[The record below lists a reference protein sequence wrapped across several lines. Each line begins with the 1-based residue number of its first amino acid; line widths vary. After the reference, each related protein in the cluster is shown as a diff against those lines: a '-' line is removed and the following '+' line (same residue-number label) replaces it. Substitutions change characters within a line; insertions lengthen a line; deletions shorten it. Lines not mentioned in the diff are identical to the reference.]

1 MEKFMDAGAAVGVI
15 EKKKFMDDNFL
26 LSTDTAVT
34 LYHDYAKEMPICDYH
49 CHLNPKEIAVDKRY
63 KNITEIWLG
72 GDHYKWRTMRSF
84 GIEEKYITGD
94 ATDYE
99 KFEAFAKVMPY
110 LIGNP
115 MYHWSH
121 LELKSYFGIE
131 ETLSPKTCKSIWDRC
146 NEIIN
151 GEDFS
156 ARAMIK
162 NSNVKYIGT
171 TDDPIDNLEYHI
183 AIAKDE
189 TFDCEVRPSFRPD
202 RAVKIHGEGF
212 ADYIAKLGEVE
223 NTEIKDYETLLTVL
237 EKRLDFFVENGCN
250 ITDHSLERV
259 YFRNTTMEEVDAI
272 FKKALAGETLTI
284 EEIEKYST
292 LTMISLGRMYSK
304 RGMVMQLHIGAL
316 RNNNTRMFKKLGAD
330 VGFDSIDD
338 GEVATSL
345 SRLLDSLD
353 ITDEL
358 PKTIL
363 YCLNP
368 KDNEVLGTMLGNF
381 QGGGVAGK
389 IQFGSGW
396 WFNDQKDGMER
407 QMMALSQLG
416 LISQFVGMLTDSRS
430 FLSYTRH
437 EYFRRILCNYIGGLV
452 ENGEYPADME
462 ILGEIIQNICY
473 NNIEKYLQK

>member
-1 MEKFMDAGAAVGVI
+1 
-15 EKKKFMDDNFL
+15 
-26 LSTDTAVT
+26 
-34 LYHDYAKEMPICDYH
+34 
-49 CHLNPKEIAVDKRY
+49 
-63 KNITEIWLG
+63 
-72 GDHYKWRTMRSF
+72 
-84 GIEEKYITGD
+84 
-94 ATDYE
+94 
-99 KFEAFAKVMPY
+99 
-110 LIGNP
+110 

-121 LELKSYFGIE
+121 LELKRYFGIE

-304 RGMVMQLHIGAL
+304 CGMVMQLHIGAL

>member
-1 MEKFMDAGAAVGVI
+1 MEKFMDDDLLLSEGTAVRAIG
-15 EKKKFMDDNFL
+15 KKKFMDDNFL

-34 LYHDYAKEMPICDYH
+34 LYHDFAKEMPICDYH
-49 CHLNPKEIAVDKRY
+49 CHLNPKEIAEDKRY

-121 LELKSYFGIE
+121 LELKRYFGIE
-131 ETLSPKTCKSIWDRC
+131 ETLSQKTCKSIWDRC

-151 GEDFS
+151 SEGFS

-183 AIAKDE
+183 EIAKDE
-189 TFDCEVRPSFRPD
+189 SFDCEVRPSFRPD

-212 ADYIAKLGEVE
+212 ADYVVKLGEVE
-223 NTEIKDYETLLTVL
+223 NTEIKDYATLLTVL

-345 SRLLDSLD
+345 SRLLD
-353 ITDEL
+353 
-358 PKTIL
+358 
-363 YCLNP
+363 
-368 KDNEVLGTMLGNF
+368 
-381 QGGGVAGK
+381 
-389 IQFGSGW
+389 
-396 WFNDQKDGMER
+396 
-407 QMMALSQLG
+407 
-416 LISQFVGMLTDSRS
+416 
-430 FLSYTRH
+430 
-437 EYFRRILCNYIGGLV
+437 
-452 ENGEYPADME
+452 
-462 ILGEIIQNICY
+462 
-473 NNIEKYLQK
+473 

>member
-1 MEKFMDAGAAVGVI
+1 M
-15 EKKKFMDDNFL
+15 KKFMDDNFL

-34 LYHDYAKEMPICDYH
+34 LYHDYAKDMPICDYH
-49 CHLNPKEIAVDKRY
+49 CHLNPKEIAEDKRY

-94 ATDYE
+94 ASDYE

-121 LELKSYFGIE
+121 LELQRYFGIY

-189 TFDCEVRPSFRPD
+189 NFDCEVRPSFRPD

-212 ADYIAKLGEVE
+212 ADYIVKLGEVE

-272 FKKALAGETLTI
+272 FKKALAGETLSI

-292 LTMISLGRMYSK
+292 LTMISLGRMYNK

-353 ITDEL
+353 ITNEL

-462 ILGEIIQNICY
+462 ILGEIVQNICY